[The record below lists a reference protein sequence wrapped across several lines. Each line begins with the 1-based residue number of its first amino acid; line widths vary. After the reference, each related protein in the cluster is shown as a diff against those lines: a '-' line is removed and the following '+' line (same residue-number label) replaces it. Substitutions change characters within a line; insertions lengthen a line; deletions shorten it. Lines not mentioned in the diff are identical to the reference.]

1 MDAMLAWST
10 FCGEGLL
17 FPTLEEL
24 GDLLV
29 SLILF
34 LKTSSLT
41 LNAQD
46 VFTHILKSNVE
57 KEKEKIAC

>member
-17 FPTLEEL
+17 FPTLEE
-24 GDLLV
+24 LLV